1 MVVEHFLLVQLGNW
15 YAELEKLPDVK
26 PLLAQIKEFNSVVD
40 FQEFAVNQMIYGIDL
55 DLKALIVS
63 SFALTLESLGDTQG
77 KLPELIGKNLINQNS
92 IISVVPESLKLEW
105 FDIYKDTI
113 KELYSEKKKWISG
126 KGNNFAEVKAQL
138 QLNFIDMASDYIKT
152 KKYTKEDLEKTFVD
166 KHIEI
171 LEFNLPEVFFDK
183 DGNYSG
189 GFDIIFGNPPYI
201 QLQKKQIF
209 SDIEKYIYKQ
219 LGEFD
224 SYEATGD
231 IYSLF
236 FERAT
241 QLLKSHGLLG
251 FITSNKYLR
260 AGYGQSLRNYFLKK
274 TNPYLLV
281 NLGSGMFGA
290 TVDTSILALEKSHNR
305 NELQAIDLVQRD
317 NNPLKRLE
325 NMSDYIEQNK
335 LQISFNKDDSWI
347 ILSPIEQSIKRKIES
362 VGTPLKDWNIRIN
375 RGILTGYNEAF
386 IIDKAKRDEL
396 IEQDPK
402 SDEIIR
408 PYMCIFLSCM
418 VCLLCLDVCLFR
430 SSSSLNV
437 F

>member
-1 MVVEHFLLVQLGNW
+1 MADISSGGGTFLAGAVRKLGNW

-26 PLLAQIKEFNSVVD
+26 PLLVQIREFSSVVD
-40 FQEFAVNQMIYGIDL
+40 FQKFAVNQMIYGIDL

-63 SFALTLESLGDTQG
+63 SFALTLESLGDTQS

-92 IISVVPESLKLEW
+92 LISVVPESLKLEW
-105 FDIYKDTI
+105 FNTYKDTI
-113 KELYSEKKKWISG
+113 KELYGEKKKWISG

-260 AGYGQSLRNYFLKK
+260 AGYGQSLRNYFLEK

-290 TVDTSILALEKSHNR
+290 TVDTSILALEKSHNK

-317 NNPLKRLE
+317 NNPQKRLE
-325 NMSDYIEQNK
+325 NMSDLK
-335 LQISFNKDDSWI
+335 
-347 ILSPIEQSIKRKIES
+347 
-362 VGTPLKDWNIRIN
+362 LKD
-375 RGILTGYNEAF
+375 LQKHE
-386 IIDKAKRDEL
+386 E
-396 IEQDPK
+396 
-402 SDEIIR
+402 
-408 PYMCIFLSCM
+408 
-418 VCLLCLDVCLFR
+418 
-430 SSSSLNV
+430 
-437 F
+437 